1 MSEALSDIMS
11 QMQLVIII
19 IGGIIL
25 ALYILTIA
33 WVIKDASQRGVSPV
47 KWGIIAIIPFIGA
60 LIYSALRPAML
71 ATDREEQELDYLLR
85 QRQLM
90 QYGECGRC
98 SYPVQDDYIMC
109 PNCGSQLKNVC
120 SSCGKP
126 LNPEWSV
133 CPYCCT
139 KVRGRNA
146 ARRGRRN
153 AEGKAAA
160 AAHAHAAHENRA
172 AEEAPQA

>member
-1 MSEALSDIMS
+1 MTQTLADIISRLQIVAIVMIA
-11 QMQLVIII
+11 VIV
-19 IGGIIL
+19 
-25 ALYILTIA
+25 ALYIVTII
-33 WVIKDASQRGVSPV
+33 WVIKDASQRGVSAA
-47 KWGIIAIIPFIGA
+47 KWGIIALIPFVGA
-60 LIYSALRPAML
+60 IIYSALRPPML
-71 ATDREEQELDYLLR
+71 LSDREEQEMDYLLR

-90 QYGECGRC
+90 KYGECGRC

-126 LNPEWSV
+126 FNPEWSV

-160 AAHAHAAHENRA
+160 AHAHAAHENRA